1 MKCVID
7 TSGLR
12 GRESDRNTKSAAA
25 PESHQVWLRTQ
36 RKKQQ
41 QGSGKK

>member
-1 MKCVID
+1 MSMID
-7 TSGLR
+7 YSGLR
-12 GRESDRNTKSAAA
+12 GRESDMATKSAAA
-25 PESHQVWLRTQ
+25 PESHQVWLRAQ